1 MEEEK
6 IVKEENVV
14 VNNNNNSNNKN
25 AIIAILIVLVIA
37 LAGIIIYLTLIKNDD
52 KVVDNNA
59 NNQQQQNNSQTN
71 NQTKDNNE
79 ENNNQVTDTEQKYE
93 NNLTSDENVESGV
106 YGTVYL
112 EGYAKTIEEPLCNGP
127 DICQGDEETVTEVLF
142 YVTKGKVDEIKDW
155 FATDDNGNDYLPL
168 GCLENDLI
176 SFIAMADDF
185 YKGDNPNSQEYYSRD
200 IEIGKTDS
208 EKIIGSNENN
218 TITLR
223 VEKKKFKK
231 DVRYGFYMC
240 NSFITGVEV
249 VK

>member
-1 MEEEK
+1 MN
-6 IVKEENVV
+6 EENVNERKKYTV
-14 VNNNNNSNNKN
+14 LLIIGTAIGT
-25 AIIAILIVLVIA
+25 AII
-37 LAGIIIYLTLIKNDD
+37 IIGSYFWFLKNDD
-52 KVVDNNA
+52 KPAENNGNNSQQNNTQTNA
-59 NNQQQQNNSQTN
+59 NNDS
-71 NQTKDNNE
+71 
-79 ENNNQVTDTEQKYE
+79 KYE

-112 EGYAKTIEEPLCNGP
+112 EGYAKTIEKPLCNGP
-127 DICQGDEETVTEVLF
+127 DICQGDEQTITEVLF

-208 EKIIGSNENN
+208 EKIIDSNENN

-231 DVRYGFYMC
+231 NVRYGFYRC